1 MQNTSQGFYGR
12 FPREYLKFLSRP
24 TGPIGTQLVEARAE
38 VLGQALAAVTKDRNL
53 DYGNP
58 EDNFKTIAA
67 FWEVYKHGYKFT
79 ATDVAVMMDLVKTSR
94 IMTSPKKIDHWVDKA
109 GYSAC
114 GYRCAIVAYDE
125 DTGSGPGA
133 HNGLGCS

>member
-1 MQNTSQGFYGR
+1 MNQPSSDNT
-12 FPREYLKFLSRP
+12 K
-24 TGPIGTQLVEARAE
+24 EARRQ
-38 VLGQALAAVTKDRNL
+38 VLEEAMEAVTKDRNL

-67 FWEVYKHGYKFT
+67 FWEIYKPGYTFT

-114 GYRCAIVAYDE
+114 GYRCAITDGQ
-125 DTGSGPGA
+125 DTGFGPREDNRLGA
-133 HNGLGCS
+133 S